1 MSQFDV
7 HRNIGR
13 NAAQIPYVVIV
24 QSSIFDDRRSRIVI
38 PLWSLKKA
46 KEETGLPE
54 SKVNPIF
61 TIEGVQVVLHTL
73 QIVSV
78 PLEALGQKVDSL
90 ASEGT
95 IITDALDEVFSQA
108 YK

>member
-13 NAAQIPYVVIV
+13 NAAQIPYVVVI
-24 QSSIFDDRRSRIVI
+24 QSSVFDDRKNRIVI

-46 KEETGLPE
+46 REASDLPE
-54 SKVNPIF
+54 TKVNPIF
-61 TIEGVQVVLHTL
+61 TIEGVQVILHTL

-78 PLEALGQKVDSL
+78 PLDSLGKKVDSL

-95 IITDALDEVFSQA
+95 TITDALDQVFSQA